1 MGEPYGII
9 VFGANGSG
17 KSTLARELASVLGF
31 KHIDIEDYAF
41 EKAEIPYS
49 KPRPRGECIRLMLA
63 DVEKYGK
70 FVFSTCTGDWGDT
83 IPQYYRLAVF
93 ITAPYDLRMERVKKR
108 TYDKHRERVIEGG
121 DMYEQTQKFL
131 DFVAT
136 RSLSRIEQ
144 WAETL
149 PCPIIR
155 IDGTVDWRIN
165 AANIAKEFYKYEI
178 EYARVIV

>member
-1 MGEPYGII
+1 VGEPYGII

-31 KHIDIEDYAF
+31 KHVDIEDYAF
-41 EKAEIPYS
+41 EEAEIPYS
-49 KPRPRGECIRLMLA
+49 KPRPRGECISLMLA

-108 TYDKHRERVIEGG
+108 THDKHGQRVCKGG
-121 DMYEQTQKFL
+121 DMYEQTQKFFS
-131 DFVAT
+131 FVAT
-136 RSLSRIEQ
+136 RPISKIEQ

-149 PCPIIR
+149 SCPIICV
-155 IDGTVDWRIN
+155 DGTIDWRIN
-165 AANIAKEFYKYEI
+165 AVNIMEELHKHGK
-178 EYARVIV
+178 